1 MRRVDHNPEQGEV
14 SGDFDTVRSLMPYL
28 WPRDAFGL
36 RVRVVVSL
44 ALLGLAKV
52 TTVAVPVI
60 LKYAVDALTLPVT
73 DGGIRAESIVLA
85 VPVGLLVAYGLAR
98 VLSLGFKELQGAVF
112 AKVAERAIRQAGVK
126 TFRHVHDLAL
136 RFHLDRRTGG
146 LSRAIE
152 RGTKGIEYVLRMMLF
167 IIIPTMIEIIM
178 VLALLWALFD
188 EWFALV
194 TAITITGYVVWTLA
208 ITEWRIKFR
217 RTMNDSDSEAHSKAI
232 DSLINY
238 ETVKY
243 FGNEEH
249 EAKRFDK
256 ALENYETAAV
266 TAKASLSIL
275 NTGQGAIIAT
285 GVTIIM
291 IMAGHGVTDAT
302 MTIGDFV
309 LVNTYLLQLYMPLNF
324 LGSSYREIKH
334 SLIDMEQMFSLLNEE
349 AEVVDPPDAP
359 ELSIS
364 GAQVEFRDVSFS
376 YDPNR
381 SILKDVSFTVPAGKS
396 VAIVGPS
403 GAGKSTISRLLFRF
417 YDTSEGSVLIDG
429 QDMRTVTQSSWRA
442 AIGIVPQDT
451 VLFNDSVYYNIAY
464 GRPGATREEVEE
476 AARLASIHD
485 FISSLPDGYK
495 TVVGE
500 RGLKLSGGEKQR
512 VAIAR
517 TILKRPS
524 IFLFDEAT
532 SSLDTHTEKE
542 IQESLKQ
549 VSSGR
554 TTLIIAHR
562 LSTVVDADEII
573 VLEEGRIAERGHHAD
588 LLERQGPYAA
598 MWAKQQETEHAREVL
613 EYAGDEEIPETTKET
628 AEAAAE

>member
-1 MRRVDHNPEQGEV
+1 MRRMSHNPDRGEI
-14 SGDFDTVRSLMPYL
+14 SGDFDVLRTLMPYL
-28 WPRDAFGL
+28 WPKDAFGL
-36 RVRVVVSL
+36 RARVVLSL
-44 ALLGLAKV
+44 ALLALAKM

-60 LKYAVDALTLPVT
+60 LKYAVDALTEPVP
-73 DGGIRAESIVLA
+73 GEGISAETVVVA
-85 VPVGLLVAYGLAR
+85 VPVGLLIAYGAAR

-167 IIIPTMIEIIM
+167 NIVPTMLEILM
-178 VLALLWALFD
+178 VLGLLWGLFD

-194 TAITITGYVVWTLA
+194 TGLTIAGYVIWTLI

-217 RTMNDSDSEAHSKAI
+217 RTMNDSDSEAHTKAI

-249 EAKRFDK
+249 EARRFDQAMK
-256 ALENYETAAV
+256 SYEKAAV
-266 TAKASLSIL
+266 TAKTSLSLL
-275 NTGQGAIIAT
+275 NTGQGMIIAT
-285 GVTIIM
+285 GVTIMM
-291 IMAGHGVTDAT
+291 IMAGHGVTGGT

-309 LVNTYLLQLYMPLNF
+309 LVNTYLLQLYIPLSF

-334 SLIDMEQMFSLLNEE
+334 SLIDMEQMFSLLNES
-349 AEVVDPPDAP
+349 AEVVDPPDAKA
-359 ELSIS
+359 LTIN
-364 GAQVEFRDVSFS
+364 GAEVEFRNVSFA
-376 YDPNR
+376 YDPER
-381 SILKDVSFTVPAGKS
+381 PILKDISFKVPAGKS

-417 YDTSEGSVLIDG
+417 YDTVDGSVLIDG
-429 QDMRTVTQSSWRA
+429 QDTRDVTQASWRA

-451 VLFNDSVYYNIAY
+451 VLFNDTIYYNIAY
-464 GRPGATREEVEE
+464 GRPNATREEVED
-476 AARLASIHD
+476 AARLAAIHD
-485 FISSLPDGYK
+485 FISALPDGYDSI
-495 TVVGE
+495 VGE

-517 TILKRPS
+517 TILKDPS
-524 IFLFDEAT
+524 VFLFDEAT

-554 TTLIIAHR
+554 TTLSIAHR

-573 VLEEGRIAERGHHAD
+573 VLTDGRIAERGNHAG
-588 LLERQGPYAA
+588 LLESNGPYAA
-598 MWAKQQETEHAREVL
+598 MWRRQQESGHAREVL
-613 EYAGDEEIPETTKET
+613 EHEDDVETGQ
-628 AEAAAE
+628 AAE

>member
-1 MRRVDHNPEQGEV
+1 MRRIDHNPQQAEAL
-14 SGDFDTVRSLMPYL
+14 GDFDTVRTLMPYL
-28 WPRDAFGL
+28 WPKDALGL
-36 RVRVVVSL
+36 RIRVVFSLILL
-44 ALLGLAKV
+44 ALAKL

-60 LKYAVDALTLPVT
+60 LKYAVDALTEPAPGEGLS
-73 DGGIRAESIVLA
+73 AETIVIA

-98 VLSLGFKELQGAVF
+98 VLSLGFKELQGALF

-167 IIIPTMIEIIM
+167 IIIPTMIEIVM
-178 VLALLWALFD
+178 VLTLLWAMFD
-188 EWFALV
+188 EWFTLV
-194 TAITITGYVVWTLA
+194 TAITIAGYVVWTLM

-217 RTMNDSDSEAHSKAI
+217 RSMNDSDSEAHTKAI

-249 EAKRFDK
+249 EAQRFDK
-256 ALENYETAAV
+256 ALESYEKAAV
-266 TAKASLSIL
+266 TAKSSLSIL

-291 IMAGHGVTDAT
+291 IMAGYGVTGGT

-349 AEVVDPPDAP
+349 AEVVDHVEAP
-359 ELSIS
+359 ELSVN
-364 GAQVEFRDVSFS
+364 GAEVEFRDVSFS

-381 SILKDVSFTVPAGKS
+381 PILKDVSFTVPAGKS

-417 YDTSEGSVLIDG
+417 YDTTSGNVLIDG
-429 QDMRTVTQSSWRA
+429 QDTRKVTQSSWRA

-451 VLFNDSVYYNIAY
+451 VLFNDSIYYNIAY

-476 AARLASIHD
+476 AAKLASIHD
-485 FISSLPDGYK
+485 FISALPDGYE

-517 TILKRPS
+517 TILKRPH

-573 VLEEGRIAERGHHAD
+573 VLEEGRVAERGHHAD
-588 LLERQGPYAA
+588 LLERKGPYAA
-598 MWAKQQETEHAREVL
+598 MWAKQQETDHAREVL
-613 EYAGDEEIPETTKET
+613 EYADEDEKALMEKET